1 MKKIYIIIFL
11 LVMTLVACGQ
21 QVSKT
26 NITIQ
31 KASPTLFLNGTS
43 AAINF
48 YNSDVVLQQSSN
60 LLTLSGGDF
69 SLGSNNLLSSGSIGM
84 TGSRLLKGWFTD
96 LEITN
101 LPTINGG
108 SLASA
113 LSLSSYLLKSDTATM
128 LSNYALISEMGV
140 GDVRLED
147 STVVFATP
155 TQLSD
160 TMVNYI
166 TNATFGVALADSNL
180 YNSGYVTRTY
190 VESLLGSGTGMTT
203 QRLPFIIGTTAG
215 APANGDTIVTH
226 TSFSGKHI
234 DLYRDGAKQ
243 YQNFT
248 ATNTI
253 DGFRVSG
260 SDVVVNPAWAT
271 GEQVIIDITEPVFW
285 SSLGFEGEES
295 SLLAGLS
302 GYWKLD
308 ETSGTTAAD
317 ATGTQNG
324 YAAGTVGL
332 TGKIGYSMGIDASN
346 EFLSIAYN
354 ENVVPHDDAFSISM
368 WVYLDSIPSTVDG
381 LESYYL
387 FNNPNPISPYE
398 PHNFEYKANYDGL
411 IFDSHNS
418 AAEVYSVT
426 SASALPDSTWHH
438 IVFVNAGDGE
448 TLKMYVNGSDVST
461 SAGTFSGT
469 LYESSHGL
477 YWGNAYSGASQFV
490 RGRIDECGIWSRGL
504 TSGEITTLYNSGNGR
519 TYPFE

>member
-1 MKKIYIIIFL
+1 
-11 LVMTLVACGQ
+11 MTLVACGQ

-160 TMVNYI
+160 TMANYI
-166 TNATFGVALADSNL
+166 TNATLGVALADSNI
-180 YNSGYVTRTY
+180 YDGGYVTRTY

-248 ATNTI
+248 TTNTI

-295 SLLAGLS
+295 TLLTGLS

-308 ETSGTTAAD
+308 ETSGTTATD

-324 YAAGTVGL
+324 TALGTVGVA
-332 TGKIGYSMGIDASN
+332 GKIGYANSLDASG
-346 EFLSIAYN
+346 EGIRI
-354 ENVVPHDDAFSISM
+354 PHNDSVIPSGTAFSISM
-368 WVYLDSIPSTVDG
+368 WVWLDSIPSTVTG
-381 LESYYL
+381 LEGYYL
-387 FNNPNPISPYE
+387 FKQENTASPWE
-398 PHNFEYKANYDGL
+398 PHNIQIKSYDDL
-411 IFDSHNS
+411 VISSSTNTT
-418 AAEVYSVT
+418 ATNYSVK
-426 SASALPDSTWHH
+426 SSGVLSDSTWHH
-438 IVFVNAGDGE
+438 IVFINRGDGQP
-448 TLKMYVNGSDVST
+448 LLLYIDGANVST
-461 SAGTFSGT
+461 TAGTFTGT
-469 LYESSHGL
+469 LFEGAGYT
-477 YWGNAYSGASQFV
+477 YFGNAYIGAPNFV
-490 RGRIDECGIWSRGL
+490 RGKIDECGIWSKAL
-504 TSGEITTLYNSGNGR
+504 SSGEIASLYNSGNGR
-519 TYPFE
+519 TYPFN